1 MVTIIDTPGFD
12 DTTRSDSDILS
23 AIAKWMQSSYEE
35 GTLLSG
41 VIYLHKI
48 TDNRITGSSMK
59 NIRMFRKPYS
69 ADNMKNVLL
78 VSSMWDIIQEKQ
90 GAERKKELSS
100 EGTFWKSMIAQGAT
114 MHRYN
119 NRTATALQLI
129 KILISNT
136 PSALKIQKQLV
147 DDRVPLVNTEAG
159 EDVNQELLKAK
170 RQFAEELV
178 AIREEHDAAIKSSTE
193 ISLFL
198 PVP

>member
-1 MVTIIDTPGFD
+1 
-12 DTTRSDSDILS
+12 
-23 AIAKWMQSSYEE
+23 MQSSYEE

-59 NIRMFRKPYS
+59 NIRMFRKLCG

-90 GAERKKELSS
+90 GAEREKELSS

-119 NRTATALQLI
+119 GRTATALQLI
-129 KILISNT
+129 EILISNT

-198 PVP
+198 PVT

>member
-1 MVTIIDTPGFD
+1 
-12 DTTRSDSDILS
+12 
-23 AIAKWMQSSYEE
+23 MQSSYEE

-41 VIYLHKI
+41 IIYLHKI

-59 NIRMFRKPYS
+59 NIRMFRKLCG

-90 GAERKKELSS
+90 GAEREKELSS

-129 KILISNT
+129 EILISNT

-198 PVP
+198 PVT

>member
-1 MVTIIDTPGFD
+1 
-12 DTTRSDSDILS
+12 
-23 AIAKWMQSSYEE
+23 MQSSYEE

-59 NIRMFRKPYS
+59 NIRMFRKLCG

-90 GAERKKELSS
+90 GAEREKELSS

-119 NRTATALQLI
+119 SRTATALQLI
-129 KILISNT
+129 EILISNT

-198 PVP
+198 PVT